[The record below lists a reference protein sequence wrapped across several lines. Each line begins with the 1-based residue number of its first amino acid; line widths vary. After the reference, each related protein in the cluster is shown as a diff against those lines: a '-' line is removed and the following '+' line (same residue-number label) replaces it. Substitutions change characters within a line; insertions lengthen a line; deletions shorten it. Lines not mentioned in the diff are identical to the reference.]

1 MQNLEFFVYY
11 FCKNTFCH
19 SVLPS
24 NLNFADVTPVYK
36 KNSKSSKEN
45 YPPISILSNVSIVYD
60 RCLYDQMQNYFQF
73 SYHFSIQEMYVFS
86 SVLKTP
92 CLKKKLSIKMLYSVT
107 KRITATLFERLD
119 NRITPKV
126 LKCQNFGVFN
136 YGARG
141 IGLRDKGNAKILFL
155 VFFAVC
161 WCYFQ

>member
-1 MQNLEFFVYY
+1 MIFKRRQKVIKTLLKHHKNQIFLQKFILMQNLEFFVYY

-92 CLKKKLSIKMLYSVT
+92 CLKKNLSIKML
-107 KRITATLFERLD
+107 
-119 NRITPKV
+119 
-126 LKCQNFGVFN
+126 
-136 YGARG
+136 
-141 IGLRDKGNAKILFL
+141 
-155 VFFAVC
+155 
-161 WCYFQ
+161 